1 MGNPRE
7 FEEVV
12 IEEIGPPARSN
23 GPEALHEEGLLPMRD
38 DDNASV
44 SVFPAL
50 GSPHPRICPNCE
62 RPMAHRPASQRC
74 CSSRCAS
81 EWRKAKRPKTPPPPR
96 FNFVRGATDPSIL
109 PDDEDASGTEWGSR
123 GSYWESV
130 IDSVRPSSARS
141 ATLTL
146 VGHGALLRVDG
157 NSLVVRNGFT
167 HYPQTRR
174 EVRFT
179 PRHPR
184 LPGRVVLLNC
194 DGAVSIPALT
204 WLAQQSVPV
213 VLLDWKGNIAGS
225 LVGEFIASGDPEL
238 RRRLDAVTESQCA
251 DLARFLIE
259 RKLSAQI
266 ATVEKFPLSILR
278 AETRHRIEKDVTSLT
293 GAATVDEVRL
303 IEARAALV
311 YFRLW
316 TRLPIR
322 WKGLGRRPVPAE
334 WLSIGLRGSAIGE
347 SNRRA
352 SHPTNA
358 ILNYGY
364 AVLQSQTSIACA
376 MLGLE
381 AGAGVLHARRPRR
394 PSLVLD
400 LMEPTRPLV
409 DAQMVDFLSRHTFS
423 RADFPIGRDG
433 VCRLHPQLARVV
445 AQIATLPTEVVDAEV
460 REFVRNVAPITDGPI
475 LVGAASATRSS

>member
-1 MGNPRE
+1 
-7 FEEVV
+7 
-12 IEEIGPPARSN
+12 
-23 GPEALHEEGLLPMRD
+23 MRD
-38 DDNASV
+38 DDNS
-44 SVFPAL
+44 SDSGFPAL
-50 GSPHPRICPNCE
+50 ENSRGRICPNCE
-62 RPMAHRPASQRC
+62 RQILHMPRKQRC
-74 CSSRCAS
+74 CSAKCAS
-81 EWRKAKRPKTPPPPR
+81 EWRNARRPKTSPPPR
-96 FNFVRGATDPSIL
+96 FNFIRGVTDPMVHSV
-109 PDDEDASGTEWGSR
+109 DEDQSDIEWGSR

-130 IDSVRPSSARS
+130 VDSVKPSSARS

-146 VGHGALLRVDG
+146 VGHGALMRVDG

-167 HYPQTRR
+167 HYPQSKR
-174 EVRFT
+174 EIRFT

-204 WLAQQSVPV
+204 WLAQESVPV
-213 VLLDWKGNIAGS
+213 VLLDWRGNIAGS
-225 LVGEFIASGDPEL
+225 LVGDLVAHGDPEL
-238 RRRLDAVTESQCA
+238 RRRIDTVTDTQSA

-259 RKLSAQI
+259 RKLTAQI
-266 ATVEKFPLSILR
+266 ATVEKFPPSILR
-278 AETRHRIEKDVTSLT
+278 AETRHRIEKDIRSLSSAT
-293 GAATVDEVRL
+293 TVDVIRL

-347 SNRRA
+347 TNRHA

-358 ILNYGY
+358 ILNYAY
-364 AVLQSQTSIACA
+364 AVLQSQVAIVCA
-376 MLGLE
+376 PLGLD
-381 AGAGVLHARRPRR
+381 ARAGVLHARRPRR

-400 LMEPTRPLV
+400 LMEPLRPMV
-409 DAQMVDFLSRHTFS
+409 DARIVDFLSRHTFS
-423 RADFPIGRDG
+423 RVDFPIGRDG

-445 AQIATLPTEVVDAEV
+445 AQAATLQAEGVEDEIRRFVVQVSSPTDASS
-460 REFVRNVAPITDGPI
+460 
-475 LVGAASATRSS
+475 LAAATSGD